1 VRPRCGFSSPGE
13 RCTVRRCT
21 WTLGEADSLSA
32 TLSGRN
38 LADRDYYRIGL
49 VLISPSGIRFARPP
63 RPWMFDVRYTF

>member
-1 VRPRCGFSSPGE
+1 MAYETAAGQ
-13 RCTVRRCT
+13 
-21 WTLGEADSLSA
+21 WQA

-63 RPWMFDVRYTF
+63 RAWMFDVRYTF